1 MPSVNL
7 FSNVAPRNVNSD
19 IYIYNYNLSID
30 VVMFRNVIDRI
41 SDIGKRENVGDK
53 HALLDD
59 SVRLFV
65 RYRNHLPVVQ
75 FQN

>member
-41 SDIGKRENVGDK
+41 SDVGERENVGDK
-53 HALLDD
+53 HIYSKTNTYKSLLDFSTHD
-59 SVRLFV
+59 TCHS
-65 RYRNHLPVVQ
+65 
-75 FQN
+75 